1 MVEDTRRWARTT
13 SIGAVADAPG
23 DQENRRSEVV
33 TRLSRR
39 HFLGA
44 FAATGTV
51 ALLTA
56 CSGTSA
62 PSAAPTSAAAPAGA
76 ATAPAATAAPA
87 SAAAPANGAAS
98 TLNILTWAPA
108 NDVGRNTD
116 QKFLE
121 AYVAANHLNVTVATQ
136 DVPFGTYMQKLQTMF
151 AANVAPDVLWMSIWR
166 TGPFIEAN
174 KVMALD
180 DFIKGVQLPAY
191 RPVALNDGK
200 FGGKQYGLPTA
211 ASTWV
216 LYFNATLF
224 QEAGLK
230 TPLEL
235 EAANNWNW
243 DQAVAAAEKITKTS
257 GGRTSQFGWMTD
269 TQFYTWCTYAYA
281 NGGEFLN
288 QDHTQFLVASQ
299 QTTDALQWLGDMI
312 VSRKVSPSVSDQQ
325 QEGYVPRFASGKLGM
340 MNDWAGDGINIK
352 KAMQTQFD
360 WDIIAAPW
368 TSKQVGYWH
377 ANLIEINTA
386 TKIKDSA
393 WAICQQ
399 LASTAIEE
407 ARLKAGIPNTPVIND
422 ETLINLYTT
431 SMPMKNAK
439 VIIDLLDKA
448 IPLPYNDNWEE
459 QRFKVVEP
467 FMQEV
472 FNGQVKAADK
482 IQQIQTTLD
491 GMLPKNNYL

>member
-1 MVEDTRRWARTT
+1 M
-13 SIGAVADAPG
+13 
-23 DQENRRSEVV
+23 V
-33 TRLSRR
+33 TRFSRR
-39 HFLGA
+39 AFLGTL
-44 FAATGTV
+44 ATSGAIAVV
-51 ALLTA
+51 AG
-56 CSGTSA
+56 CSQSPA
-62 PSAAPTSAAAPAGA
+62 AAPTSASANSTTSSAAPKA
-76 ATAPAATAAPA
+76 
-87 SAAAPANGAAS
+87 AAAPSSGKT

-116 QKFLE
+116 QKYLE
-121 AYVAANHLNVTVATQ
+121 SYISGHHLSLTVQTQ

-151 AANVAPDVLWMSIWR
+151 AGNVAPDVLWMSVWR

-174 KVMALD
+174 KVMSLD
-180 DFIKGVQLPAY
+180 EFLKTDKSLPKY
-191 RPVALNDGK
+191 RPIAYDDGK

-216 LYFNATLF
+216 LYFNTSLF
-224 QEAGLK
+224 KEAGLK

-235 EAANNWNW
+235 EAENKWNW
-243 DQAVAAAEKITKTS
+243 DAAVTAAEKITKTS

-288 QDHTQFLVASQ
+288 QNHTKFLVASK
-299 QTTDALQWLGDMI
+299 QTTDAVQWLGDMI

-340 MNDWAGDGINIK
+340 MNDWAGDGINIHN
-352 KAMQTQFD
+352 AMQGKFD

-368 TSKQVGYWH
+368 NAKQVGYWH
-377 ANLIEINTA
+377 PNLIEINTA
-386 TKIKDSA
+386 TKAKDDA
-393 WAICQQ
+393 WAICRQ
-399 LASTAIEE
+399 LASTEIEKK
-407 ARLKAGIPNTPVIND
+407 RLEAGIPNTPVIND
-422 ETLINLYTT
+422 QSLIDLYTKT
-431 SMPMKNAK
+431 MPMKNSK

-459 QRFKVVEP
+459 QRFKVIEP

-482 IQQIQTTLD
+482 IEEVQKKLD
-491 GMLPKNNYL
+491 GMLPKNSFL

>member
-1 MVEDTRRWARTT
+1 MNA
-13 SIGAVADAPG
+13 
-23 DQENRRSEVV
+23 
-33 TRLSRR
+33 RLSRR

-44 FAATGTV
+44 SALGGFT
-51 ALLTA
+51 ALLAA
-56 CSGTSA
+56 CSQTPAAAPTS
-62 PSAAPTSAAAPAGA
+62 APTSAAA
-76 ATAPAATAAPA
+76 ATTGSAPAATAAP
-87 SAAAPANGAAS
+87 SGSS
-98 TLNILTWAPA
+98 TTINVLTWAPA
-108 NDVGRNTD
+108 NDVGRNAD
-116 QKFLE
+116 QKFLDS
-121 AYVAANHLNVTVATQ
+121 YVSANHLNITVKTQ

-151 AANVAPDVLWMSIWR
+151 AGNVAPDVLWMSIWR

-174 KVMALD
+174 KLIALD
-180 DFIKGVQLPAY
+180 DYVKTEKSMPTY

-216 LYFNATLF
+216 LYFNTTLF

-243 DQAVAAAEKITKTS
+243 DQAVAAAEKITQSS

-269 TQFYTWCTYAYA
+269 AQFYTWATYAYA
-281 NGGEFLN
+281 NGGEFLS
-288 QDHTQFLVASQ
+288 QDHTKFLLSSKE
-299 QTTDALQWLGDMI
+299 TTDALQWLGDMI

-340 MNDWAGDGINIK
+340 MNDWAGDSINIHN
-352 KAMQTQFD
+352 AMQGKFE

-377 ANLIEINTA
+377 PNLIEINSA
-386 TKIKDSA
+386 TKAKDSA
-393 WAICQQ
+393 WVICRE
-399 LASTAIEE
+399 LASTDIEKN
-407 ARLKAGIPNTPVIND
+407 RLQAGIPNTPVIND
-422 ETLINLYTT
+422 QSLVSLYTKT
-431 SMPMKNAK
+431 MPIKNAQ

-459 QRFKVVEP
+459 QRFKVIEP

-482 IQQIQTTLD
+482 INEIETKLNT
-491 GMLPKNNYL
+491 MIPKNNYL